1 MHGTMLRIVVVEDEQ
16 APRER
21 LLRLLRKHS
30 DDVQVVGTAESGTA
44 ALTVID
50 SARPDLVFL
59 DVSLPG
65 LDGFAVLDEIE
76 ATVGVVFTTGS
87 PEHAVRA
94 FDAGALHYL
103 LKPID
108 PVRLDEAIG
117 RARHPPPRAESEAAP
132 PSRLLCRDGD
142 TTHVLQLDEI
152 LYLKADQ
159 GYTLVHATRGEHLTA
174 DSLGQLE
181 QRLGR
186 LFVRIHRNCLVN
198 VAQVRTLLH
207 PDGEMRLVLR
217 EGAELPVSRRY
228 AQGLRARLS

>member
-1 MHGTMLRIVVVEDEQ
+1 MLRIVVVEDEL

-30 DDVQVVGTAESGTA
+30 DEVQLVGTAENGTA

-50 SARPDLVFL
+50 SLRPDLVFL

-76 ATVGVVFTTGS
+76 ATVDVVFTTGS

-108 PVRLDEAIG
+108 PARLDEAIA
-117 RARHPPPRAESEAAP
+117 RAKQPEPRTQPGAAP
-132 PSRLLCRDGD
+132 SSRLLCRGRD
-142 TTHVLQLDEI
+142 TTHVLQLDEV

-159 GYTLVHATRGEHLTA
+159 GYTLVQTAHEEHLTS

-181 QRLGR
+181 QRLGH

-198 VAQVRTLLH
+198 VAHVRTLLH
-207 PDGEMRLVLR
+207 PDGEMRLQLR
-217 EGAELPVSRRY
+217 EGPELPVSRRY